1 MYSILNFHPFGN
13 IKIFTICLAHTGQY
27 LLLTRPMTL
36 DTNRKWVIQDQTKY
50 LITNKEKEMNLRKNP
65 KFLPID
71 EDDTIAETTMTNSPN
86 WNRFSK
92 DRNGR
97 VL

>member
-1 MYSILNFHPFGN
+1 
-13 IKIFTICLAHTGQY
+13 
-27 LLLTRPMTL
+27 
-36 DTNRKWVIQDQTKY
+36 
-50 LITNKEKEMNLRKNP
+50 MNLRKNP

-97 VL
+97 VLEIRSAAGRGLRHKFALEFRREEAISHCFTQDKKNNKNNVESLERRQKQQK

>member
-1 MYSILNFHPFGN
+1 
-13 IKIFTICLAHTGQY
+13 
-27 LLLTRPMTL
+27 
-36 DTNRKWVIQDQTKY
+36 
-50 LITNKEKEMNLRKNP
+50 MNLRKSP

-71 EDDTIAETTMTNSPN
+71 EDDTIAETTMTDSPN